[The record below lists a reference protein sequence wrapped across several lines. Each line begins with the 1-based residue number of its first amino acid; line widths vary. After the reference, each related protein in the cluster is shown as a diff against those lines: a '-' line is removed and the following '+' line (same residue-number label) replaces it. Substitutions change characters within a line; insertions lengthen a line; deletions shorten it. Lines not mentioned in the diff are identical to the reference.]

1 MPSMHL
7 ILSAIP
13 TLDWPEL
20 TLRLAAAAVC
30 GGALGIERELRDH
43 EAGFRTHLLVAL
55 GSAIFTVV
63 SAYGFESFLSSG
75 DAVVRADPTRIAAQ
89 IVTGIGFL
97 GAGAIIRDGMN
108 VRGLTTAANLWAVA
122 GIGICCGA
130 GYYSAAAIGTAIA
143 LIALWPLRILA
154 DMTIDRFRHESTRVT
169 LEVDPSAIDSVLDT
183 IARRGRRIQRF
194 DIEHEGEHRRL
205 IFNLDRVYPG
215 LISELAEIGG
225 VKDVGWEQ

>member
-1 MPSMHL
+1 MHL
-7 ILSAIP
+7 FLSTIP
-13 TLDWPEL
+13 TLHWPEL
-20 TLRLAAAAVC
+20 TLRLTAAALC

-55 GSAIFTVV
+55 GSSIFTVV
-63 SAYGFESFLSSG
+63 SAYGFHSFLASG

-130 GYYSAAAIGTAIA
+130 GYYDAAAIGTAIA
-143 LIALWPLRILA
+143 LIALWPLRIFA
-154 DMTIDRFRHESTRVT
+154 DMTIDRFRNESTRVI
-169 LEVDPSAIDSVLDT
+169 LEVEPGAVDSVLDT

-194 DIEHEGEHRRL
+194 DIEHEGEKRRL
-205 IFNLDRVYPG
+205 IFNLDRTYPG
-215 LISELAEIGG
+215 LISELSEVPG
-225 VKDVGWEQ
+225 VTDVGWER

>member
-1 MPSMHL
+1 MSL
-7 ILSAIP
+7 VLSAIP
-13 TLDWPEL
+13 ELDWPEL

-63 SAYGFESFLSSG
+63 SAYGFEAFLHSG

-169 LEVDPSAIDSVLDT
+169 LQVEPSAIDKVLDT
-183 IARRGRRIQRF
+183 IARRGHRIQRF

-205 IFNLDRVYPG
+205 IFNLDRVYPA
-215 LISELAEIGG
+215 LIGELAEIGG
-225 VKDVGWEQ
+225 VKDVGWER

>member
-1 MPSMHL
+1 MHL
-7 ILSAIP
+7 LLSAIP
-13 TLDWPEL
+13 TLQWPEL
-20 TLRLAAAAVC
+20 TLRLAAAALC

-55 GSAIFTVV
+55 GSSIFTVV
-63 SAYGFESFLSSG
+63 SAYGFDSFLESG
-75 DAVVRADPTRIAAQ
+75 ASVVRADPTRIAAQ

-130 GYYSAAAIGTAIA
+130 GYYDAAAIGTAIA
-143 LIALWPLRILA
+143 LIALWPLRIFA
-154 DMTIDRFRHESTRVT
+154 DITIDRFRHASTRVI
-169 LEVDPSAIDSVLDT
+169 LEVEPGAVDGVLET

-194 DIEHEGEHRRL
+194 DIEHEGEKRRL
-205 IFNLDRVYPG
+205 IFNLGRAYPG
-215 LISELAEIGG
+215 LISELSEVTG
-225 VKDVGWEQ
+225 VTDVGWER

>member
-1 MPSMHL
+1 MHL

-13 TLDWPEL
+13 TLHWPEL
-20 TLRLAAAAVC
+20 TLRLAVAAAC

-63 SAYGFESFLSSG
+63 SAYGFHSFLSSG
-75 DAVVRADPTRIAAQ
+75 DAIVRADPTRIAAQ

-130 GYYSAAAIGTAIA
+130 GYYDAAGIGTAIA
-143 LIALWPLRILA
+143 LIALWPLRIFA
-154 DMTIDRFRHESTRVT
+154 DMTIDRFRHESTRVI
-169 LEVDPSAIDSVLDT
+169 LEVDPGAVDEVLDR
-183 IARRGRRIQRF
+183 IAQRGRRIRRF
-194 DIEHEGEHRRL
+194 DIEREGDKRRL
-205 IFNLDRVYPG
+205 IFNLDRAYPG
-215 LISELAEIGG
+215 LISELSEVSG
-225 VKDVGWEQ
+225 VTDVGWER

>member
-1 MPSMHL
+1 MHL
-7 ILSAIP
+7 ILSSIP
-13 TLDWPEL
+13 TLHWPEL
-20 TLRLAAAAVC
+20 TLRLAVAAAC

-63 SAYGFESFLSSG
+63 SAYGFESFLHSG

-108 VRGLTTAANLWAVA
+108 VRGLTTAANLWTVA

-130 GYYSAAAIGTAIA
+130 GYYDAAGIGTAIA
-143 LIALWPLRILA
+143 LIALWPLRIFA
-154 DMTIDRFRHESTRVT
+154 DMTIDRFRHESTQVI
-169 LEVDPSAIDSVLDT
+169 LEVEPGAVDSVLDT
-183 IARRGRRIQRF
+183 IAQRGRRIQRF
-194 DIEHEGEHRRL
+194 DIEREGEKRRL
-205 IFNLDRVYPG
+205 TFNLDRAYPG
-215 LISELAEIGG
+215 LISELSEVSG
-225 VKDVGWEQ
+225 VTDVGWER